1 MINLGPFYFMQ
12 CIASR
17 TGGHSLSRMQV
28 ILSKLLNLTILPQQQ
43 ESKNHISYQT
53 QNWPAKAAKHA
64 DISETTSFG
73 VSNEFRFILLRAE
86 RSTKNFKGISGLT
99 TEP

>member
-1 MINLGPFYFMQ
+1 MRY
-12 CIASR
+12 IASR
-17 TGGHSLSRMQV
+17 TGGHSLLQAHSLSRMQV

-43 ESKNHISYQT
+43 ESKNRISYQT
-53 QNWPAKAAKHA
+53 QNGPAKA